1 MQSYYVGLD
10 VHSRESVFVVENE
23 AGTIVARGSV
33 PTTVNGLKHLR
44 DRCGLPAATGVALET
59 GTSAFFVA
67 RELARLGLKP
77 VVIDA
82 HEVRRKAQRP
92 EQKSDTR
99 DALELC
105 EGLRRGFYR
114 SIVHVPSPAISD
126 LRTTLSRRRHFIRIQ
141 TAEVNAV
148 KRLLRGVGRNSGR
161 RRGSLRT
168 DAHWQSRSL
177 AISSRNNSRSM
188 CAITMPY
195 GARAPSESA
204 RWTSVWVRAHANGA
218 MR

>member
-1 MQSYYVGLD
+1 MKAFGPSRSSLRYGPQQTAGSLRTTPQSKTEDGLMQSYYVGLD

-23 AGTIVARGSV
+23 AGAIVARGSV

-44 DRCGLPAATGVALET
+44 ASCGLPAATGVALET

-67 RELARLGLKP
+67 RELARLELKP

-105 EGLRRGFYR
+105 EGLRRGFL
-114 SIVHVPSPAISD
+114 P
-126 LRTTLSRRRHFIRIQ
+126 
-141 TAEVNAV
+141 
-148 KRLLRGVGRNSGR
+148 
-161 RRGSLRT
+161 
-168 DAHWQSRSL
+168 L
-177 AISSRNNSRSM
+177 ASSRAEPSDQRS
-188 CAITMPY
+188 AHHFV
-195 GARAPSESA
+195 APAPLHS
-204 RWTSVWVRAHANGA
+204 HP
-218 MR
+218 